1 MLFDSSCPCKSSSG
15 PTPRW
20 KLLRI
25 SSKSRK
31 NHFPFFLCLL
41 ICHVVFICFWHCAS
55 LSPRTLTGWVQSCQG
70 APGSVQQHGVQGMHT
85 WLPALLY
92 LCPGLCLPNDCTL
105 DGSGE
110 QETNNQWKV
119 GGNVGIAKL
128 LLTLYALLSLWTS
141 LLKHKFKDRIIKN
154 FKRWQQSINLQVWVP
169 FLILEL
175 HSWASSFMSLISSLR
190 PSLGGGGLRID
201 S

>member
-1 MLFDSSCPCKSSSG
+1 MKTPQNLFKKQEKS
-15 PTPRW
+15 
-20 KLLRI
+20 L
-25 SSKSRK
+25 
-31 NHFPFFLCLL
+31 PFFPLSLDLSCGFHLLLTLCFLEPKDTYRVSSEL
-41 ICHVVFICFWHCAS
+41 
-55 LSPRTLTGWVQSCQG
+55 PR
-70 APGSVQQHGVQGMHT
+70 
-85 WLPALLY
+85 
-92 LCPGLCLPNDCTL
+92 CPGVCPATWCTRYAHLTSSLAVSVSRPLSAQWLCTL